1 MKLQELLLIKLRN
14 DLHEDLMK
22 RYHEDSELQSYS
34 EAEFKILMKRKINE
48 KTKNLEIT
56 IDSPSAPSD
65 PEKIPPKR
73 NQCCARIY
81 TKDRHEEGR
90 YSSNCFGNTEYCKT
104 HLNRLQREGYLSFGR
119 YDEKRPSINEKGNP
133 IPWQDL
139 SAMESIDLV
148 IQYQDMNIKKLADS
162 KSSINPN
169 ADK

>member
-1 MKLQELLLIKLRN
+1 MKLQGLILIKLRN
-14 DLHEDLMK
+14 DLQEELMK
-22 RYHEDSELQSYS
+22 RYQEDSKLQSYS
-34 EAEFKILMKRKINE
+34 EEEFKLSVTRMINE

-56 IDSPSAPSD
+56 IDAPSAPSD

-81 TKDRHEEGR
+81 TKHRHMESR
-90 YSSNCFGNTEYCKT
+90 CSSKCFGNAEYCKT
-104 HLNRLQREGYLSFGR
+104 HLNRLHREGYLSFGR

-148 IQYQDMNIKKLADS
+148 IQYQDMNLNKLTDT
-162 KSSINPN
+162 KESSNETPH
-169 ADK
+169 K